1 MSLTSP
7 LRSKSITAG
16 TSVGN
21 LGRRRINATRST
33 GRWPQASV
41 SFTAI
46 SSATLGPNKGIETY
60 SGRLERDRKVTLFKS
75 DDSES
80 EGQK

>member
-1 MSLTSP
+1 MGS
-7 LRSKSITAG
+7 
-16 TSVGN
+16 
-21 LGRRRINATRST
+21 LGRRRINAARST
-33 GRWPQASV
+33 GRGPQASV

-46 SSATLGPNKGIETY
+46 SSATLGPNVCKGIETC